1 MAHFLKKFR
10 KREGIFA
17 GSHSPKQCDHMAR
30 LFVHS
35 LAVYNNKNWP
45 NKKNFSKVVKSFGK
59 YSFYPK
65 KLPKS
70 KNYAQLELSILA
82 VLFHQLPLT
91 EHFHT
96 PPIILKPN
104 LHLISGQH
112 YLA

>member
-30 LFVHS
+30 LFTIWPFTTI
-35 LAVYNNKNWP
+35 KNWP
-45 NKKNFSKVVKSFGK
+45 NKKIFSKVVKSFGK

-70 KNYAQLELSILA
+70 KNYAQLELSVLA